1 MPGPGVIV
9 TAGAVAGPST
19 PTSAPS
25 GTYFVAGQA
34 ERGPVTA
41 AQLITNLAE
50 FVTFFGALVTYG
62 ALYDD
67 VAMFFEEGGSRA
79 YVTRVVGPA
88 ATTGA
93 LAASLEDRAVTPV
106 ATLSVAAS
114 SPGAWS
120 SSVSVSVLDGA
131 GADTFRIKVFRGG
144 VLVEDFVNLHSPAE
158 AVSKINARSTYIR
171 LTNLASATVA
181 PDNNPAVIGPL
192 SLAAGTDDRAAITAT
207 HYVNA
212 LARFT
217 VDLGD
222 GAVAVPAIGSTV
234 HAGLIAHANAF
245 NRIALLSAA
254 QAADKATL
262 IGHAEAADA
271 KRAGL
276 FTPWV
281 RVPDGFGGTKPL
293 SPEGFVAAARAKA
306 HQLSGPWRA
315 AAGEVSKSVYVVAPD
330 VVLSEADRTE
340 LDDSGVNVIRTI
352 ASTVRLYG
360 WKSTSSDVENWGY
373 LIGADTVNR
382 VVVEA
387 TKRLEQYVF
396 GVIDSS
402 GHLLTAVHG
411 TLVGIVLPMASAG
424 GLFASFDADGNQVDP
439 GYAVRT
445 DSSINTVEN
454 LALNEV
460 LAEVTIRVVPT
471 AALVLLT
478 VTKAAVTAAL

>member
-1 MPGPGVIV
+1 MPGVIV

-25 GTYFVAGQA
+25 GTYFVTGQA
-34 ERGPVTA
+34 ERGSATA
-41 AQLITNLAE
+41 AQLVTNLAE
-50 FVTFFGALVTYG
+50 FVSHFGTLTTYG

-93 LAASLEDRAVTPV
+93 LAAPLDDQAVAPV
-106 ATLSVAAS
+106 STLSVAAS

-120 SSVSVSVLDGA
+120 SSISLSVLAGA

-144 VLVEDFVNLHSPAE
+144 VLVEDFVNLRSPAE
-158 AVSKINARSTYIR
+158 AVSKINASSLYIR
-171 LTNLASATVA
+171 LTNLASATAA
-181 PDNNPAVIGPL
+181 PDNNPAAVGPL
-192 SLAAGTDDRAAITAT
+192 TLTAGTDDRAAITAA
-207 HYVNA
+207 HYVAA

-217 VDLGD
+217 ADLGD
-222 GAVAVPAIGSTV
+222 GAVAIPGIGSTV
-234 HAGLIAHANAF
+234 HAGLIAHANTY

-254 QAADKATL
+254 RAADKATL
-262 IGHAEAADA
+262 IGYAEAADA
-271 KRAGL
+271 QRAGL
-276 FTPWV
+276 FAPWV
-281 RVPDGFGGTKPL
+281 RVPDGFGGTKAI

-315 AAGEVSKSVYVVAPD
+315 AAGEVSRSAYVVAPD
-330 VVLSEADRTE
+330 EVISSADMTE
-340 LDDSGVNVIRTI
+340 LDNSAVNVLRTI

-360 WKSTSSDVENWGY
+360 WRSTSSDVENWAY

-396 GVIDSS
+396 GIIDSS
-402 GHLLTAVHG
+402 GHLLTAVRG

-424 GLFASFDADGNQVDP
+424 GLFASYDIDGNQVDP

-445 DSSINTVEN
+445 DSSINTVES
-454 LALNEV
+454 LATNQV

>member
-1 MPGPGVIV
+1 MPGVIV
-9 TAGAVAGPST
+9 SAGAVAGPST

-34 ERGPVTA
+34 ERGSATA
-41 AQLITNLAE
+41 AQLVTNLAE
-50 FVTFFGALVTYG
+50 FVAHFGTLTTYG

-93 LAASLEDRAVTPV
+93 LAAPLDDQAVAPVSTLEVD
-106 ATLSVAAS
+106 AS

-120 SSVSVSVLDGA
+120 SSLSVSVLAGA
-131 GADTFRIKVFRGG
+131 GADTFRIKVFRSG
-144 VLVEDFVNLHSPAE
+144 VLVEDFTNLHSPAE
-158 AVSKINARSTYIR
+158 AVSKINANSLYIR
-171 LTNLASATVA
+171 LTNLASATAA
-181 PDNNPAVIGPL
+181 PDNNPAPVGPL
-192 SLAAGTDDRAAITAT
+192 TLTAGTDDRAAITAA
-207 HYVNA
+207 HYVTA
-212 LARFT
+212 LEQFT
-217 VDLGD
+217 ADLGD
-222 GAVAVPAIGSTV
+222 GAVAIPGIGSTV
-234 HAGLIAHANAF
+234 HAGLIAHADAF
-245 NRIALLSAA
+245 NRIALLTAA
-254 QAADKATL
+254 RAADKATL
-262 IGHAEAADA
+262 IGHAETADA

-276 FTPWV
+276 FAPWL
-281 RVPDGFGGTKPL
+281 RVPDGFGGTKAI
-293 SPEGFVAAARAKA
+293 SSEGFVAAARSKA

-315 AAGEVSKSVYVVAPD
+315 AAGEVSKSSYVVAPD
-330 VVLSEADRTE
+330 EVLSSADMTE
-340 LDDSGVNVIRTI
+340 LDDNAVNVCRTI

-360 WKSTSSDVENWGY
+360 WRSTSSDVENWGY

-382 VVVEA
+382 VVVES

-411 TLVGIVLPMASAG
+411 TLVGVVLPMASAG
-424 GLFASFDADGNQVDP
+424 GLFASYDVDGNQVDP

-445 DSSINTVEN
+445 DSSINTVES
-454 LALNEV
+454 LATNKI

-471 AALVLLT
+471 AAMVILT
-478 VTKAAVTAAL
+478 VTKAAVTATL

>member
-1 MPGPGVIV
+1 V
-9 TAGAVAGPST
+9 GA
-19 PTSAPS
+19 
-25 GTYFVAGQA
+25 
-34 ERGPVTA
+34 
-41 AQLITNLAE
+41 
-50 FVTFFGALVTYG
+50 
-62 ALYDD
+62 
-67 VAMFFEEGGSRA
+67 
-79 YVTRVVGPA
+79 A

-93 LAASLEDRAVTPV
+93 LAAPLDDQAGTPV
-106 ATLSVAAS
+106 TTLSVAAS

-120 SSVSVSVLDGA
+120 SAISVSVLDGA
-131 GADTFRIKVFRGG
+131 GADTFRIKVFRSA

-158 AVSKINARSTYIR
+158 AVSKINARSAYIR
-171 LTNLASATVA
+171 LTNLASVTAA
-181 PDNNPAVIGPL
+181 PNNNPAVVGPL
-192 SLAAGTDDRAAITAT
+192 TLTAGTDDRGAIVAAT
-207 HYVNA
+207 YVAA

-217 VDLGD
+217 ADLGD
-222 GAVAVPAIGSTV
+222 GAVAIPRIGSTV
-234 HAGLIAHANAF
+234 HAGLTIHANAF
-245 NRIALLSAA
+245 NRIALLTAA
-254 QAADKATL
+254 QAVDKATL
-262 IGHAEAADA
+262 IAAAEAANA
-271 KRAGL
+271 QRAGL

-281 RVPDGFGGTKPL
+281 RVPDGFGGTKAI
-293 SPEGFVAAARAKA
+293 SSEGFVAAARAKA

-315 AAGEVSKSVYVVAPD
+315 AAGEISKSVYVVAPD
-330 VVLSEADRTE
+330 VVLSSADMTE
-340 LDDSGVNVIRTI
+340 LDENAVNVIRTI

-360 WKSTSSDVENWGY
+360 WKSTSSDVENWAY

-402 GHLLTAVHG
+402 GHMLTAVHG

-424 GLFASFDADGNQVDP
+424 GLFASYDIDGNQVDP

-454 LALNEV
+454 LALNTV